1 MVWQQGGL
9 NGLAWGG
16 KDRHI
21 NLMPRSLYWHSIWHR
36 YRYYLYGISIVYG
49 IMGLISIGY
58 CWTSYEHYK
67 AEKLELS
74 SLLENPQ
81 YQSIKKQHTD
91 IMAVKKQI
99 LKTSSRN
106 DKSQIYQNTIVLY
119 VLDMAMEQG
128 ISLQH
133 LNIKEGH
140 IIVDG
145 LGASDEVCRKFIA
158 GLQQKLVGM
167 ECHGTVKADQGIYTF
182 HVEGSKGELSTSSK
196 DDTNDRNS
204 MEHYH

>member
-1 MVWQQGGL
+1 
-9 NGLAWGG
+9 
-16 KDRHI
+16 
-21 NLMPRSLYWHSIWHR
+21 
-36 YRYYLYGISIVYG
+36 
-49 IMGLISIGY
+49 MGLISIGY

-67 AEKLELS
+67 VEKSELLT
-74 SLLENPQ
+74 LLENPQ

-158 GLQQKLVGM
+158 GLQQK
-167 ECHGTVKADQGIYTF
+167 
-182 HVEGSKGELSTSSK
+182 
-196 DDTNDRNS
+196 
-204 MEHYH
+204 